1 MTTMVRSGRLRQLRR
16 GFTLIELLVVIA
28 IIAVLVAILFPVFVS
43 AKSSGYKA
51 SCISQVKQL
60 LEAQQMYCSDYGR
73 RLVPARNWD
82 NSQGALG
89 VTWCVLLRPYL
100 GSEQILICPVD
111 DMPQT
116 ARNSTDVPHSYGINY
131 GLTYLTGFGQDHLAR
146 SMSSLERVSEL
157 ILFFDMKS
165 SVGSMGSS
173 YVSHRLSRVAFRH
186 NDQACFGF
194 LDGHAK
200 PLRSAAVDD
209 GKFWIP

>member
-1 MTTMVRSGRLRQLRR
+1 MAGSGRLRQLRS

-28 IIAVLVAILFPVFVS
+28 IIAVLVAILFPVFAR

-60 LEAQQMYCSDYGR
+60 LAASQMYCSDHGR

-82 NSQGALG
+82 NSQGTLG
-89 VTWCVLLRPYL
+89 VTWCVLLQPYL
-100 GSEQILICPVD
+100 ASEQIIICPVD
-111 DMPQT
+111 GAPQT
-116 ARNSTDVPHSYGINY
+116 ARNSTDLPHSYGINY
-131 GLTYLTGFGQDHLAR
+131 SLTYLTGFGQEHLAR
-146 SMSSLERVSEL
+146 SMSSLERASEL

-165 SVGSMGSS
+165 SVGAMGSS

-186 NDQACFGF
+186 DDWASFGF

-200 PLRSAAVDD
+200 PRREAQVDD
-209 GKFWIP
+209 GKLWMP